1 MLERINES
9 EGEIEEWRWTP
20 RVSGGV
26 GSFIGDEEQRRA
38 SWLGRATNGIP

>member
-20 RVSGGV
+20 RVSGSA

-38 SWLGRATNGIP
+38 SWRDRATNGIP